1 MIFEILGKPYG
12 KGRPRFTRNGHT
24 YTPAE
29 TTNYEN
35 LVRLAYQQAGCEKL
49 EGEIV
54 ATIKAVYPIPKSTS
68 KKKRAEML
76 AVNIRPTVKPDCD
89 NIAKTILDALNKIAY
104 DDDSQV
110 VGLGVVKVYGEV
122 AKVIVELKEVSTN
135 D

>member
-12 KGRPRFTRNGHT
+12 KGRPRFMRNGHT
-24 YTPAE
+24 YTPQE

-49 EGEIV
+49 NGEIRAV
-54 ATIKAVYPIPKSTS
+54 IIAVYPIPKSTS

-76 AVNIRPTVKPDCD
+76 DRVIKPTVKPDCD

-110 VGLGVVKVYGEV
+110 IDLRVIKEYGEV
-122 AKVIVELKEVSTN
+122 AKVIVELEEVSTN

>member
-104 DDDSQV
+104 DDDNQV
-110 VGLGVVKVYGEV
+110 IDLRVIKEYGEV
-122 AKVIVELKEVSTN
+122 AKVIVELEEVSTN